1 MSKIHQCNDGTE
13 DITGRGT
20 PNKIPCENQG
30 GVVGSTPPPPPT
42 MQEEMVYTR
51 DSSGDRVSG
60 CPEGYRIAPDDGCI
74 PITQAP
80 PPKRRMASG
89 GNNAFSTMLKQIQ
102 PQTKQLLIFLAIGV
116 VVVGAGM
123 WYYKNRIEPK
133 SFR

>member
-1 MSKIHQCNDGTE
+1 MSQIHQCNDGTE

-30 GVVGSTPPPPPT
+30 GEVGSDLPQPTYTPPEYHKPPPR
-42 MQEEMVYTR
+42 Q
-51 DSSGDRVSG
+51 
-60 CPEGYRIAPDDGCI
+60 
-74 PITQAP
+74 
-80 PPKRRMASG
+80 RMASG
-89 GNNAFSTMLKQIQ
+89 DNKGK
-102 PQTKQLLIFLAIGV
+102 TKQLLIFLAIGV

>member
-80 PPKRRMASG
+80 PPKKRMASG
-89 GNNAFSTMLKQIQ
+89 DNKGK
-102 PQTKQLLIFLAIGV
+102 TKQLLIFLAIGV
-116 VVVGAGM
+116 VVVSAGM
-123 WYYKNRIEPK
+123 WYYKTRIEP
-133 SFR
+133 R

>member
-30 GVVGSTPPPPPT
+30 GVVGSAPPPPPPPNPTSTVSDVVSTLPPPPT
-42 MQEEMVYTR
+42 MQ
-51 DSSGDRVSG
+51 
-60 CPEGYRIAPDDGCI
+60 
-74 PITQAP
+74 P
-80 PPKRRMASG
+80 PPPRQRVG
-89 GNNAFSTMLKQIQ
+89 GDYNKGK
-102 PQTKQLLIFLAIGV
+102 TKQLLIFLAIGV